1 MMAAK
6 KKTKAKKTAVKATP
20 KAAPKATKGAP
31 AKPAAAPAS
40 TVRTPAV
47 GKGGS
52 KPKHLAGRPN
62 TTLAQQQAKVAATLN
77 KINTDI
83 SGKNGPP
90 IVIPADAA
98 HSNSHVRRPT
108 GILQLDVDLGGGFP
122 AQALVTVGGPPQS
135 AKSTLLYHTFAQH
148 QRIYG
153 EYSFIAMASP
163 EGGIDYIQA
172 RRCGWIIPTPLN
184 VIEAMQMARA
194 EQGYPPL
201 TKEEV
206 AELRRS
212 VGTNTL
218 IETGTME
225 EILDA
230 TEDLLRSNL
239 YGIIGIDSY
248 ESLIPRAEAGLD
260 SLEDNAQQAARANLI
275 TRFLQHYGPIK
286 REHDHYTTLMMT
298 TQVRTNRKKMEA
310 PGPMQ
315 KYLPDYSDDKSAW
328 ALQHWRSIHV
338 QVSSGEKLK
347 EGSSKTV
354 VGKQINWKL
363 PKGKEGTH
371 DNIVGD
377 TPYYYDARGF
387 NLYNTVLLT
396 GLRYGVIREVDG
408 KFTFFRNGEPD
419 DYLCHI
425 DGKDQFVQ
433 ALQEAPEI
441 EWDVRREVCIVA
453 GVSSIYC

>member
-1 MMAAK
+1 MATK
-6 KKTKAKKTAVKATP
+6 KKAKKT
-20 KAAPKATKGAP
+20 TKGAT
-31 AKPAAAPAS
+31 AKAAVALAPTKALAPR
-40 TVRTPAV
+40 VPV
-47 GKGGS
+47 IGKGGA
-52 KPKHLAGRPN
+52 KAKRLAGRPS
-62 TTLAQQQAKVAATLN
+62 TTLAQQQAKVSATLH
-77 KINTDI
+77 KINTTI
-83 SGKNGPP
+83 SGKDGPP

-98 HSNSHVRRPT
+98 CSNSYLRRPT

-122 AQALVTVGGPPQS
+122 AQSLVTIGGPPQ
-135 AKSTLLYHTFAQH
+135 ACKSTLMYHTFAQH

-153 EYSFIAMASP
+153 EYSFIAVAIP
-163 EGGIDYIQA
+163 EGGIDYVQA
-172 RRCGWIIPTPLN
+172 RRCGWIVPLPVN
-184 VIEAMQMARA
+184 TIEAMQLSRE

-201 TKEEV
+201 TKEEI

-212 VGTNTL
+212 VGTNTI

-286 REHDHYTTLMMT
+286 RSPEHYTTLMMT

-315 KYLPDYSDDKSAW
+315 KYLADYSDDKSAW
-328 ALQHWRSIHV
+328 ALQHWRAIHV

-347 EGSSKTV
+347 EGSSKVV
-354 VGKQINWKL
+354 VGKQINWKM

-377 TPYYYDARGF
+377 APYYYDDRGF
-387 NLYNTVLLT
+387 NLYNTVLLA
-396 GLRYGVIREVDG
+396 GLRYGVIRESGG
-408 KFTFFRNGEPD
+408 KFTFFRNGKPD

-425 DGKDQFVQ
+425 DGKEQFVQ
-433 ALQEAPEI
+433 ALQEAPEV
-441 EWDVRREVCIVA
+441 EWDVRREVCMVA
-453 GVSSIYC
+453 GVSGIYC